1 MKICP
6 YKALSVLESALL
18 STLRTCPADS
28 SGSAC
33 CTALLTTPLAPQ
45 THTPKDELYHTALTG
60 YWRLDNQQIYPSC
73 IFRPQ
78 TPSDI
83 SLALSTL
90 LSANDNTP
98 TCTIALKSGGHS
110 TVIGS
115 TNAEHAVTIDLSLL
129 NSTAYNPETQIASV
143 GPGARWKGVYEE
155 LNKYEV
161 AVPGGRGGTV
171 GVGGFITGGG
181 NSFHSAR
188 FGFTCDAVVDFEI
201 ILPNSTVTSA
211 NATFNP
217 RLFRALK
224 GGSGNFGIV
233 TRFDILTF
241 PLPKHSLWGGIVTY
255 DHASTVE
262 SQVNAL
268 VKFTDN
274 VHTDPAASLIPLY
287 TYNSKLGRSVIV
299 NSFVYTTPGVS
310 FPEAFGDFYKM
321 DNFSDTTRWTGL
333 DGLVGELEPES
344 GLHNDFYTLTFAN
357 SPSILHKAIAIQ
369 DRMILEAKKVVKSEN
384 WSIISLFQPLPAL
397 FAKIG
402 NERGGNVLGLSEDKN
417 HILDLLWLTWDNP
430 LDDSFFNWVGK
441 TYISEL
447 ESFAGSVG
455 GDHPYIYLN
464 YAGADQNPLRS
475 YGEENLAFLQSV
487 AGEVDPEGVFQEVLP
502 WGFKVSQA

>member
-1 MKICP
+1 MKVCP
-6 YKALSVLESALL
+6 YKAFSVLESALL

-33 CTALLTTPLAPQ
+33 CTALLTTPLSPQ
-45 THTPKDELYHTALTG
+45 IHTPKDELYHTSLLG

-73 IFRPQ
+73 IVRPQ
-78 TPSDI
+78 SPSDI

-90 LSANDNTP
+90 VSATENTA

-129 NSTAYNPETQIASV
+129 NSTTYDPETQIASV

-155 LNKYEV
+155 LAKYEV

-188 FGFTCDAVVDFEI
+188 FGFTCDAVVNFEI
-201 ILPNSTVTSA
+201 ILANSTITNA
-211 NATFNP
+211 NATSNP
-217 RLFRALK
+217 SLFKALK

-241 PLPKHSLWGGIVTY
+241 PVAHHSLWGGVVTY
-255 DHASTVE
+255 DHTTTVE
-262 SQVNAL
+262 AQVKAL

-274 VHTDPAASLIPLY
+274 VHLDPAASLIPLY
-287 TYNSKLGRSVIV
+287 TYHSKLGRSVIA
-299 NSFVYTTPGVS
+299 NSLVYTTPGVS

-321 DNFSDTTRWTGL
+321 DNLSDTMRWTGL
-333 DGLVGELEPES
+333 DGLAGELEPES

-357 SPSILHKAIAIQ
+357 DPSILHKAIDIQ
-369 DRMILEAKKVVKSEN
+369 DRMISEAKRNVKSTN

-402 NERGGNVLGLSEDKN
+402 REKGGNVLGLSEDRN
-417 HILDLLWLTWDNP
+417 HILDLLWLTWDNES
-430 LDDSFFNWVGK
+430 DNNFFNWVGK

-447 ESFAGSVG
+447 EAFAKSVG
-455 GDHPYIYLN
+455 GDYPYIYLN

-475 YGEENLAFLQSV
+475 YGEENLVFLQDV
-487 AGEVDPEGVFQEVLP
+487 AREIDPEGVFQGAVP
-502 WGFKVSQA
+502 GGFKVSRA